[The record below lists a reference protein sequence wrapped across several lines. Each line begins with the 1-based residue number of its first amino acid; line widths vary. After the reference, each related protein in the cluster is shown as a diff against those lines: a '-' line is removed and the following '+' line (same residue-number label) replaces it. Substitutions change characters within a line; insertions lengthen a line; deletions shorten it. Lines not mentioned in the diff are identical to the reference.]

1 MRAFRDE
8 VGLCLFLGQV
18 ENYRE
23 NTIYG
28 FFKTRKHNI

>member
-1 MRAFRDE
+1 M
-8 VGLCLFLGQV
+8 LFLGQV

-28 FFKTRKHNI
+28 FFNIRKHNILCLNVVS